1 MIDKLKKIQLNISSG
16 IQTCRETTSGNLSH
30 KLPSITQNF
39 YHLELKINE
48 LILFLEQE
56 ECKKKKHKNCL
67 KYKLK
72 NYCKYLIDEYSKI
85 NN

>member
-1 MIDKLKKIQLNISSG
+1 MIEKLKKLQLNVSSG
-16 IQTCRETTSGNLSH
+16 IQTCRETTSGNLAH

-56 ECKKKKHKNCL
+56 ECKKKNTKTVIMKV
-67 KYKLK
+67 KLK
-72 NYCKYLIDEYSKI
+72 I
-85 NN
+85 

>member
-1 MIDKLKKIQLNISSG
+1 MIDKLKKLQLNIRSG
-16 IQTCRETTSGNLSH
+16 IQTCRETTSGNISH

-56 ECKKKKHKNCL
+56 DCNKRKRCL

-72 NYCKYLIDEYSKI
+72 KYFNYLIDECKRFFL
-85 NN
+85 

>member
-1 MIDKLKKIQLNISSG
+1 MIEKLKKLQLNVSSG
-16 IQTCRETTSGNLSH
+16 IQTCRETTSGNLAH

>member
-56 ECKKKKHKNCL
+56 ECKKRKLCL